1 MVAKRKYNGSWK
13 IQEGLDRVAAP
24 FHLWNANQLQFILK
38 NWGKVIEVDGD
49 TLQLIDLTKVKV
61 KVEMNPNMVLLALL
75 EVIDGA

>member
-1 MVAKRKYNGSWK
+1 MVTKRKYNGSWK

-24 FHLWNANQLQFILK
+24 FHLWNENQLQFILK

-61 KVEMNPNMVLLALL
+61 KVEMDPNMVLLALL